1 MEKPRI
7 FLDTDVLINWIA
19 KEVDKNS
26 GFKLWICPY
35 EIMRLV
41 ETKKVTAFT
50 AMTNVFEIRFVLR
63 RKMKYSEVKIKGFIN
78 DVYSNVS
85 IEIPDSMDMLSANK
99 LQEDYTLDPF
109 DAIGLSIIQ
118 SIDSV
123 SLVSRDSDFMQLAE
137 SINTGVHTPEKFL
150 QEYFPQIF
158 NKIKTEM
165 F

>member
-41 ETKKVTAFT
+41 EAKKVTAFT

-63 RKMKYSEVKIKGFIN
+63 RKMKYSEAKIKGFIN

-85 IEIPDSMDMLSANK
+85 IEIPDSMDLLSANK
-99 LQEDYTLDPF
+99 LQEDYILTL
-109 DAIGLSIIQ
+109 S
-118 SIDSV
+118 
-123 SLVSRDSDFMQLAE
+123 MQLD
-137 SINTGVHTPEKFL
+137 
-150 QEYFPQIF
+150 
-158 NKIKTEM
+158 
-165 F
+165 